1 MILQWGW
8 VNSTKVRSQDSYNCS
23 ANQVCHHTNLTIS
36 GDTNTTLTYWMGQKP
51 AQGIIYS
58 NDSITIN
65 VTSKVN
71 ISCCQQDL
79 TTILYTN
86 MFSKAIWRNQL
97 SCNETTTV
105 FAFNTSTYLWC
116 INSSAIN
123 NRTIWAQHLH
133 VIIHKTPTYSQPTI
147 VRIPHACTNTTFFAQ
162 QYQLQLNVT
171 FPKLHPCAR
180 RKREWYDTLFGGVG
194 TGIGLANSFD
204 LDSLSYKLK
213 NTGKNA
219 ALATKLTANWIPTV
233 ISPLTSNLAYQKIF
247 LKIFNRTIV
256 STTNNITYLFAWTE
270 CSLQYL
276 FSYIQIQNLQQELQ
290 LGRVRWS
297 EFLIISKQCHADIWV
312 EDHNPFY
319 CTTTYCYGIIM
330 YYIPQ
335 NTTMLCPYHVLPIP
349 YPYYYL
355 QPEFYGTHIDNRNI
369 TYKINDCAVTTKGLV
384 CTDLQQQMEP
394 CLLHFSV
401 NHCIFTL
408 LPVSDYTALFEVQPH
423 TLCIVSNQS
432 EVLSY
437 MQVDFPFVG
446 CIYNISIFPWHNS
459 TIYLTPIIDY
469 ENITFTPISLPQP
482 KLETYLNLTTIL
494 YENKALNQTLQKRDR
509 QLSEYR
515 LQTTIISHKLQDYSH
530 AIATDSNHN
539 WWDWL
544 FTHSSVTYRFVPLFM
559 IVFILI
565 VISICSCC
573 CSLYL
578 YQHIK
583 NLYDA
588 FTYNYYVYNKSAH
601 A

>member
-1 MILQWGW
+1 MRKMGARTHWICRSQSYVQICVFTGIIVSTHVWIAWTISPGQILSHQTTSSNGHMILQLGW

-51 AQGIIYS
+51 ARGKIYS

-79 TTILYTN
+79 
-86 MFSKAIWRNQL
+86 
-97 SCNETTTV
+97 
-105 FAFNTSTYLWC
+105 
-116 INSSAIN
+116 
-123 NRTIWAQHLH
+123 
-133 VIIHKTPTYSQPTI
+133 
-147 VRIPHACTNTTFFAQ
+147 
-162 QYQLQLNVT
+162 
-171 FPKLHPCAR
+171 
-180 RKREWYDTLFGGVG
+180 
-194 TGIGLANSFD
+194 
-204 LDSLSYKLK
+204 
-213 NTGKNA
+213 
-219 ALATKLTANWIPTV
+219 
-233 ISPLTSNLAYQKIF
+233 
-247 LKIFNRTIV
+247 
-256 STTNNITYLFAWTE
+256 
-270 CSLQYL
+270 
-276 FSYIQIQNLQQELQ
+276 
-290 LGRVRWS
+290 
-297 EFLIISKQCHADIWV
+297 
-312 EDHNPFY
+312 
-319 CTTTYCYGIIM
+319 
-330 YYIPQ
+330 
-335 NTTMLCPYHVLPIP
+335 TTMLCPYHVLPIP

-469 ENITFTPISLPQP
+469 ENVTFTPISLPQP

-494 YENKALNQTLQKRDR
+494 YENKALNQTLQKRDQ

-515 LQTTIISHKLQDYSH
+515 LQTTIVSHKLQDYSH
-530 AIATDSNHN
+530 AITTDSNHN

-578 YQHIK
+578 YQRIK